1 MSNLLTATVKIRG
14 TRPIIWHAFG
24 PDSIPLE
31 KQERRGV
38 PGNDP
43 GEWRTTVLYTK
54 EGQLYLRPTYIFG
67 CMREAAKY
75 TKKGRS
81 SLQKSVAATMQV
93 LDDRILI
100 DRFIPGVVGGK
111 LPDELTR
118 DQDEPVYLDIC
129 GVVNPSTRG
138 RNVRY
143 RVAAHKGW
151 GTEFHLMWDKTIINR
166 NQMEAIS
173 IDAGRLVGLADG
185 RSVGFGRFEIVSF
198 EIQE

>member
-1 MSNLLTATVKIRG
+1 MSNLLNATIKIRG
-14 TRPIIWHAFG
+14 TRPILWHAFG

-31 KQERRGV
+31 KQERVGV

-43 GEWRTTVLYTK
+43 SEWRKTVLFTK
-54 EGQLYLRPTYIFG
+54 TGQLYLKPTYIFG

-81 SLQKSVAATMQV
+81 SLQKPVAATMQV
-93 LDDRILI
+93 LDDKILI
-100 DRFIPGVVGGK
+100 DRFIPGFVDGN

-143 RVAAHKGW
+143 RVAAGKGW
-151 GTEFHLMWDKTIINR
+151 ETEFHLMWDKTIVNR
-166 NQMEAIS
+166 AQMEAIS

-198 EIQE
+198 EIKG